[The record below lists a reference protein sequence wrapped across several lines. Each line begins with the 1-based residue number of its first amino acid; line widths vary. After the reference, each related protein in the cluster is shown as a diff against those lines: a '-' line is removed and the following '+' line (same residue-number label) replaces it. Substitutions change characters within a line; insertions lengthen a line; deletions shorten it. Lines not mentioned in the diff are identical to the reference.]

1 MNSPSTQPNLDPVCG
16 MSIDP
21 TSAKYSSDHLGI
33 RWYFCAENCRQQFVA
48 NPDQYTANTTPSQ
61 TSASRK
67 HISWSREVM
76 TVVGIFAALVV
87 IVIAAR
93 GLAQSKTVSV
103 QPGSQATG
111 VSADPHQNIDQGQG
125 GVWTAATHERKNAS
139 QLEFTVALDTHTVDL
154 SGFDPFEQVRLQAD
168 GQAYPPQT
176 AVQTGERS
184 SHHQSYRLDFNPVT
198 DSNVTVLVSGVG
210 GIEARKLP
218 FQL

>member
-1 MNSPSTQPNLDPVCG
+1 
-16 MSIDP
+16 MSVNP
-21 TSAKYSSDHLGI
+21 ASAKYSHIYQGTA
-33 RWYFCAENCRQQFVA
+33 WYFCAEHCRQQFAA
-48 NPDQYTANTTPSQ
+48 NPDQYVANTPTDRPAP
-61 TSASRK
+61 TRK
-67 HISWSREVM
+67 RISWSREVM
-76 TVVGIFAALVV
+76 TLVGIFAALVV

-93 GLAQSKTVSV
+93 GFAQSKTVSV

-125 GVWTAATHERKNAS
+125 GVWAAATHERKNAS
-139 QLEFTVALDTHTVDL
+139 QLEFTVALDTHTDDL

-184 SHHQSYRLDFNPVT
+184 SHHQSYRLDFDPVN
-198 DSNVTVLVSGVG
+198 DSNVTVLVYGVG
-210 GIEARKLP
+210 GIETRQFP